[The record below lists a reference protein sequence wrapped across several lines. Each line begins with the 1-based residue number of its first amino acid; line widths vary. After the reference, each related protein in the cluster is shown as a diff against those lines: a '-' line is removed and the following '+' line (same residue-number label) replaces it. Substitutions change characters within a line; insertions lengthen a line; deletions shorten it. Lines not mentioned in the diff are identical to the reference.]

1 MQETNIIIEALKREK
16 IDSLAIQSRAKQEL
30 SDIKKLEYAEQR
42 QGERDKIV
50 KKYASENMSLVQSTH
65 DKVDVLIQ
73 NIEQRVEAALSKGV
87 DNETTN
93 TLNLWLMAKTVTQ
106 SEIDLLYKQYSGQ
119 ALPLRIINQIAEKH
133 RLEVDYTTNKTLDD
147 YLQDVKNY
155 KFLVDRTIK
164 QLITP
169 DVYGESELYGAA
181 FEKMVTNVTGAST
194 VLDAKLGKI
203 LDVLNIK

>member
-30 SDIKKLEYAEQR
+30 SDIDKLEYAEQR
-42 QGERDKIV
+42 QGERDKTV
-50 KKYASENMSLVQSTH
+50 KKYASENTALVQSTH
-65 DKVDVLIQ
+65 DKIDVLIQ
-73 NIEQRVEAALSKGV
+73 NIEQRVQSALSKGV

-106 SEIDLLYKQYSGQ
+106 SEIDLLCKQYSGQ

-133 RLEVDYTTNKTLDD
+133 RLEVDFTTYKTLDD

-155 KFLVDRTIK
+155 KLLVDRAIK

-169 DVYGESELYGAA
+169 DIYGEAELYATA
-181 FEKMVTNVTGAST
+181 FETIIKNVTST
-194 VLDAKLGKI
+194 TAVLDAKLGKI
-203 LDVLNIK
+203 LDTK

>member
-16 IDSLAIQSRAKQEL
+16 IDSLAIQSRTQQEL
-30 SDIKKLEYAEQR
+30 SDIEKLQYAEQR
-42 QGERDKIV
+42 QGERDKAV
-50 KKYASENMSLVQSTH
+50 KKYASENVALIQSTH
-65 DKVDVLIQ
+65 DKIDVLIQ
-73 NIEQRVEAALSKGV
+73 NIEQRVQAALSKGV

-106 SEIDLLYKQYSGQ
+106 SEIDLLCKQYSGQ

-133 RLEVDYTTNKTLDD
+133 RLEVDFTTYKTLDD

-155 KFLVDRTIK
+155 KLLVDRAIK

-169 DVYGESELYGAA
+169 DIYGEAELYATA
-181 FEKMVTNVTGAST
+181 FETIIKNVTST
-194 VLDAKLGKI
+194 SAVLDAKLGKI
-203 LDVLNIK
+203 LETK